1 MKDKWYRVLVDK
13 KTVVKRHSG
22 QYNLRMVC
30 ERSNGWMKGEHKT
43 HQEPRTLDMVC
54 GSWGEPPKQDSDI
67 FPFLMILECSRHGRW
82 VGMPGRGH
90 CRCKVWHWERDGYSR
105 EMWNSGEKLF
115 SKSAW
120 NTFICVVCKNAYS
133 QATLSKWLRRSGG
146 EAPESEFS
154 PRSSPWL
161 KGSREQH
168 GSCLYLAF
176 MEMLFIFTC
185 QCIFCQLLV
194 IDTYHL

>member
-54 GSWGEPPKQDSDI
+54 GSWGGPPKQDSDI

-105 EMWNSGEKLF
+105 EMWDSGEKLF

-133 QATLSKWLRRSGG
+133 QATLSKWLRRSGVRPRNRNSHQG
-146 EAPESEFS
+146 LPLGWRAAGSSMAAVFILPSWKCFLFS
-154 PRSSPWL
+154 PVNVFSVSFW
-161 KGSREQH
+161 
-168 GSCLYLAF
+168 
-176 MEMLFIFTC
+176 
-185 QCIFCQLLV
+185 
-194 IDTYHL
+194 